1 MAYQQQLTQSSLAA
15 TLQITPATQNCSVEA
30 YLIDTYTANIDK
42 RYGGISYADNII
54 SNDQFPNQSSVIVWF
69 ENQAYHSMPSFLH
82 QFYSQYTK
90 CIQTTTSAGCQLVAD
105 TTTQP
110 LYRIYNHPIS
120 LSDERISVDTIVQ
133 KVSDIGISLTILC
146 AFAFVP
152 AGFAIY
158 IVRERITQE
167 KRLQYVCGVRP
178 LVYWFASFIWDI
190 LYFAVIV
197 LITLACVS
205 MFGQTAY
212 TASGRNF
219 AALTLLLFLFGFSSL
234 PMAYMLSRFF
244 KDTGSAYM
252 IVFCFTLFSGVATC
266 VAVFLL
272 SFIVDQKPDLKM
284 LYEFLEV
291 FSMIFPSYCLGSGLI
306 EITKNQIMTDAYA
319 LFGINDLYKD
329 PFAMNMLGKKYIALG
344 LSGVVFF
351 LIIAIMETKVNFFP
365 CCKPSINEPGSEEK
379 VEDIDVSR
387 ERERVQN
394 NEARSD
400 VLVCKNLNFFSKLK
414 SKLS

>member
-1 MAYQQQLTQSSLAA
+1 
-15 TLQITPATQNCSVEA
+15 
-30 YLIDTYTANIDK
+30 
-42 RYGGISYADNII
+42 
-54 SNDQFPNQSSVIVWF
+54 
-69 ENQAYHSMPSFLH
+69 
-82 QFYSQYTK
+82 
-90 CIQTTTSAGCQLVAD
+90 
-105 TTTQP
+105 
-110 LYRIYNHPIS
+110 
-120 LSDERISVDTIVQ
+120 
-133 KVSDIGISLTILC
+133 
-146 AFAFVP
+146 
-152 AGFAIY
+152 
-158 IVRERITQE
+158 
-167 KRLQYVCGVRP
+167 
-178 LVYWFASFIWDI
+178 
-190 LYFAVIV
+190 
-197 LITLACVS
+197 

-400 VLVCKNLNFFSKLK
+400 VLVCKNLTKRYRKATGSKVGFLTTK
-414 SKLS
+414 SF